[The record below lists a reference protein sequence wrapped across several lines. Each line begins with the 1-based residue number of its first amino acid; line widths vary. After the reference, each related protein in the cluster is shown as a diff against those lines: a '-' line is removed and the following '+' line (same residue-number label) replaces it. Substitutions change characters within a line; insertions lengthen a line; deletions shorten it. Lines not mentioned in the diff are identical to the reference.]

1 MLRTGRLVLAS
12 SRACAEVG
20 ALSKAFSTSSLPR
33 SRWAGADSPPFFVE
47 ADLREQFT
55 KGGGKGGQGVNKSS
69 NAVLLQH
76 VPTGTAVKVHT
87 HRALVDNRKE
97 ARAILR
103 QKLDLKL
110 HGADSKV
117 GQQQT
122 KLQRAKQTAARRAR
136 DKYGANEAKAAQ
148 PAKADSSAPPPKA
161 PAGRR
166 NSAARVREQLAHLR
180 D

>member
-1 MLRTGRLVLAS
+1 MIRAGRLALGL
-12 SRACAEVG
+12 SRASGNAG
-20 ALSKAFSTSSLPR
+20 AFASAFHSSALPR
-33 SRWAGADSPPFFVE
+33 GSWAGSDSPPFFVE

-97 ARAILR
+97 ARALLR

-110 HGADSKV
+110 HGADSKA
-117 GQQQT
+117 GQQQS

-136 DKYGANEAKAAQ
+136 EKYGATEGKAAASAQ
-148 PAKADSSAPPPKA
+148 ADSSAQPPKA

>member
-1 MLRTGRLVLAS
+1 MLRAGRLVLAS
-12 SRACAEVG
+12 SRACSEVG
-20 ALSKAFSTSSLPR
+20 VLSRALFATSSVPR
-33 SRWAGADSPPFFVE
+33 SSWAGSDSPPFFAE

-76 VPTGTAVKVHT
+76 IPTGVAVKVHT

-97 ARAILR
+97 ARELLR

-110 HGADSKV
+110 HGADSKA

-136 DKYGANEAKAAQ
+136 DKYEGSA
-148 PAKADSSAPPPKA
+148 AKADSPAPAAKR

-166 NSAARVREQLAHLR
+166 NSAERVREQLAHLR